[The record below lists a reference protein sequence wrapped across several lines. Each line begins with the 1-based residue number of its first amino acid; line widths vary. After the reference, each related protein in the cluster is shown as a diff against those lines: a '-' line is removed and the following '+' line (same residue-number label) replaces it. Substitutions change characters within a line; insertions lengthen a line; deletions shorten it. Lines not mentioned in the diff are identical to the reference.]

1 MPLISKE
8 FIERLLDDTLIEE
21 VIKDFVDLKKEGA
34 NLKGKSPFTEENT
47 PSFIVSPA
55 KQIWKCFSSGKGGNN
70 AVSFLMEKG
79 LSFTEAIEYIAK
91 KQGKDVAYDDTK
103 ESKAYQET
111 IQKQAALRP
120 ILKAAIKKYQE
131 AFAQLPKDHAAKKEV
146 ARRGY
151 SQDVIDTYQI
161 GFAPGNKFIYNLL
174 KEKGL
179 VTEGHKISLLNASAD
194 NDFYY
199 NRVTYTIFDKN
210 GEPIG
215 LSGRDLNV
223 PTKVKWINPKDTDLY
238 KKDTT
243 WYGLHIAKQA
253 MRQSSKVYIVEG
265 YNDVI
270 AFQTHGL
277 LNTIAACGTNISDGQ
292 INVLKKYAD
301 IVYFAMDGDAAGQKS
316 VLKNIPRFIEAGF
329 RCYALTLKDAD
340 PDDFVRLHA
349 DAIAKEGIETVLEKE
364 TQTDEGFK
372 ILLNQLK
379 DQDDVEK
386 SVLSK
391 ELCEL
396 ISKITDDSIVEIYTG
411 WLQKESTITKTK
423 IKEWIA
429 SYKDSRDE
437 AIKEAY
443 LKNNEYDFPKG
454 VEPNE
459 YIIKDIKMY
468 QMFMANNQIYS
479 QATYEPPYKFR
490 SCSNFSVFII
500 QHMRDENFPKK
511 LVSAENQVKESFV
524 FDVPSDTFN
533 MVGTFQKA
541 MTNFGNFRWHGRAD
555 DLQRLQALLFDKMG
569 NGRSIDA
576 LGWQPEGFFLFNN
589 LVVVPGDKTIDIDK
603 NGCFKFKGIAYYV
616 PSANVIY
623 RDNHYKYM
631 PQKRFRHIPGTI
643 TSLEFFE
650 KMHRVHGN
658 HAISSIFHAIACMF
672 HDVVVKQLKGFP
684 INFSYGPPGTG
695 KDELN
700 YAVKSLWGI
709 PQEAT
714 NLEGGNSTATANIRE
729 LAQFNN
735 GLMEWSEY
743 ARGDSK
749 LDGTI
754 KSIWDLRGKKIGTLD
769 SRVATDNIPVLSGIA
784 LTGNEYPDNPAI
796 ITRII
801 WNDMNKTVFSEED
814 EKEFNE
820 FNDLIDE
827 GITHITVKILNQR
840 PLVEKTFS
848 SQYRLLMDV
857 YQRRIPD
864 SNKRMLKNI
873 STLTAFY
880 NILKDEIDFPFTQTQ
895 ILDHFTS
902 ITENQMRKLTSSSI
916 VTRWWDCFIASM
928 RGTLS
933 DQILVGRD
941 LKLEGPHLYFQ
952 FTNCYSKVQRQ
963 WFTQYR
969 DAAPNK
975 STMKESIEKDSCYAG
990 YKNVVDFNTGAPRV
1004 QSSAMYI
1011 DVMKLPGD
1019 LPDLIKAE
1027 VSRQEYELNKNPFSP
1042 APPNSS
1048 NNKSESEKED
1058 ELPF

>member
-1 MPLISKE
+1 MPYIAPE
-8 FIERLLDDTLIEE
+8 FVDRLLDEITIETI
-21 VIKDFVDLKKEGA
+21 IKDFVDLKKAGA
-34 NLKGKSPFTEENT
+34 NLQGKSPFVDEKT
-47 PSFIVSPA
+47 PSFMVSPV
-55 KQIWKCFSSGKGGNN
+55 KQVWKCFSSGKGGNS
-70 AVSFLMEKG
+70 AVSFLMENGYTYPDALK
-79 LSFTEAIEYIAK
+79 YIADK
-91 KQGKDVAYDDTK
+91 LGKTMEYDDSK
-103 ESKAYQET
+103 EAKAYEERL
-111 IQKQAALRP
+111 QKQQALRP
-120 ILKAAIKKYQE
+120 ILKASIKQYQK
-131 AFAQLPKDHAAKKEV
+131 QLAALPDDHAAWQEIK
-146 ARRGY
+146 RRGY
-151 SQDVIDTYQI
+151 NQDVIDAYQI
-161 GFAPGNKFIYNLL
+161 GYAPGNGFLYNLL
-174 KEKGL
+174 KQTGT
-179 VTEGHKISLLNASAD
+179 VAEGKTLSLLND
-194 NDFYY
+194 NNKDFYY

-215 LSGRDLNV
+215 IAGRITDKDGK
-223 PTKVKWINPKDTDLY
+223 PKWINPKETPLY
-238 KKDTT
+238 NKDTT
-243 WYGLHIAKQA
+243 WYGLHLAKQH
-253 MRQSSKVYIVEG
+253 MRLTGKAYVVEG

-270 AFQTHGL
+270 AFQTHNL
-277 LNTIAACGTNISDGQ
+277 LNTVAGCGTNITDNQ
-292 INVLKKYAD
+292 IKALKKYAD
-301 IVYFAMDGDAAGQKS
+301 IIVLCMDGDAAGRKAAI
-316 VLKNIPRFIEAGF
+316 KTIPRFLEQGF
-329 RCYALTLKDAD
+329 RCYVMQFKEGD
-340 PDDFVRLHA
+340 PDDFVRTHA
-349 DAIAKEGIETVLEKE
+349 EKLKTDDLATLLDFETV
-364 TQTDEGFK
+364 QSDGFK
-372 ILLNQLK
+372 ILIDDLK
-379 DQDDVEK
+379 ELDDIEK
-386 SVLSK
+386 SIKAK
-391 ELCEL
+391 ELCEI
-396 ISKITDDSIVEIYTG
+396 ISKIPDDGIIDIYQG
-411 WLQKESTITKTK
+411 WLQKESGLTKTLL
-423 IKEWIA
+423 KEWVNGFKEA
-429 SYKDSRDE
+429 RDE
-437 AIKEAY
+437 AVKAKL
-443 LKNNEYDFPKG
+443 LKDNEYDFPKG
-454 VEPNE
+454 VEPTE
-459 YIIKDIKMY
+459 LIMQDIKRY
-468 QMFMANNQIYS
+468 QMFMAANQIFS
-479 QATYEPPYKFR
+479 QATYEPPYRFR

-511 LVSAENQVKESFV
+511 LVSAENQHKESFV

-541 MTNFGNFRWHGRAD
+541 MTNFGNFRWHGRSD

-589 LVVVPGDKTIDIDK
+589 LVVVPGESTIDIDK
-603 NGCFKFKGIAYYV
+603 NGCFKFKGISYYV
-616 PSANVIY
+616 PSANIIY
-623 RDNHYKYM
+623 HDNHYKYM

-643 TSLEFFE
+643 TSLEYFE

-672 HDVVVKQLKGFP
+672 HDIVVKQLKGFP

-700 YAVKSLWGI
+700 YAVKSLWGL

-801 WNDMNKTVFSEED
+801 WNDMNKTQFTEED

-848 SQYRLLMDV
+848 AQYRLLMDV

-864 SNKRMLKNI
+864 CNKRMLKNI

-880 NILKDEIDFPFTQTQ
+880 NILKDVVDFPFTQTQ
-895 ILDHFTS
+895 ILEHFTS

-941 LKLEGPHLYFQ
+941 LKLEGSYLYFQ

-969 DAAPNK
+969 DMAPNK
-975 STMKESIEKDSCYAG
+975 STMKESIEKDSCYVG
-990 YKNVVDFNTGAPRV
+990 YKNVIDFNTGAPRV

-1011 DVMKLPGD
+1011 DILKMPGD

-1027 VSRQEYELNKNPFSP
+1027 VQRQEFELNKNPFSP
-1042 APPNSS
+1042 APPQ
-1048 NNKSESEKED
+1048 EKTDKNEGD
-1058 ELPF
+1058 VQTDLPF